1 MSNFLAMIDTE
12 MTALPALVKLLNF
25 LCTPN
30 KNIAFF
36 ELQKVLCGHISSLK
50 ALVLKVQKSFL
61 NVKNNMRHLITAPIG
76 NND

>member
-12 MTALPALVKLLNF
+12 MTALNEVKLLNF

-36 ELQKVLCGHISSLK
+36 ELQKVLFGHISSLK